1 MKIQT
6 VTDFAK
12 LPIKKCL
19 IVKKGSKYLTLRNGE
34 LSLTIDRMK
43 ALMFL
48 SEKEIRNFINN
59 ATIDDRNDR
68 VINGRYD
75 IVPLTK
81 NK

>member
-1 MKIQT
+1 MSKNT
-6 VTDFAK
+6 VVDFAK
-12 LPIKKCL
+12 MSIKKCL
-19 IVKKGSKYLTLRNGE
+19 IVKKGTKYLTLRNGE

-43 ALMFL
+43 ALIFL
-48 SEKEIRNFINN
+48 SEKEVKSFINQ
-59 ATIDDRNDR
+59 ATIDTHNDS